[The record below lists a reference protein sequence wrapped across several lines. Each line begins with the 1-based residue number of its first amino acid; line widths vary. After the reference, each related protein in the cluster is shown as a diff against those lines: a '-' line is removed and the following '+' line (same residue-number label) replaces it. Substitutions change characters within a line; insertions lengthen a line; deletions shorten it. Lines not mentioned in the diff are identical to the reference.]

1 MHIRTTRNTVI
12 AAATFAVLS
21 GLSTIGTANIPEVS
35 IQSRA
40 VNYADLNLRKAEDAQ
55 ALYTRLRRT
64 AEAVCEDT
72 HRKSLREMIEQ
83 RECKEIAL
91 DQAVREV
98 GHAGLSSIHQS

>member
-21 GLSTIGTANIPEVS
+21 GLSTIGNANIPEVS
-35 IQSRA
+35 IQSKA
-40 VNYADLNLRKAEDAQ
+40 VNYSDLNLRNAEDAQ
-55 ALYTRLRRT
+55 TLYTRLRRT
-64 AEAVCEDT
+64 ANAVCEDT

-83 RECKEIAL
+83 RECKKTAL
-91 DQAVREV
+91 EQAVREV